1 VTNTIALDAGTSELL
16 RQAQDWRLL
25 GLLFERPRDDWWQEI
40 AELAATTR
48 DESLRDAAAATLGMG
63 QGAYLALLGPGGV
76 LSAREAGYRRTSDP
90 GQVLFEI
97 QTAYEAF
104 AYKPAAEDPPDHIA
118 VECGF
123 VGWLCLKQAYA
134 LASGDHEAAEIA
146 GDAAAKFQKRHLAA
160 MAEPMRVRFELVE
173 SGYLLLAAKA
183 LLARVG
189 ERPKDLEGYWAPD
202 GLAGSD
208 CASACG
214 AAWADEGEP
223 GADVPPELPLDVA
236 QALES

>member
-1 VTNTIALDAGTSELL
+1 VNTTNALDERTEALLSE
-16 RQAQDWRLL
+16 AQDWRLL

-40 AELAATTR
+40 AELAASTR
-48 DESLRDAAAATLGMG
+48 DEGLKAAAAATLGAG

-76 LSAREAGYRRTSDP
+76 LPAREAGYRRTSDP

-97 QTAYEAF
+97 QTAYDAF
-104 AYKPAAEDPPDHIA
+104 AYKPVAEDPPDHIA
-118 VECGF
+118 VEAGF

-134 LASGDHEAAEIA
+134 LASGDREAASIA
-146 GDAAAKFQKRHLAA
+146 ADAASTFQKRHLAA
-160 MAEPMRVRFELVE
+160 MAEALSVRFEIVE
-173 SGYLLLAAKA
+173 GGYLLLAARA

-189 ERPKDLEGYWAPD
+189 PRPKDLEGYWAPD
-202 GLAGSD
+202 GLAGAN

-214 AAWADEGEP
+214 AFAGSDQPGEEH
-223 GADVPPELPLDVA
+223 PPELPLDVV

>member
-1 VTNTIALDAGTSELL
+1 MKLTNLLDERASELL

-25 GLLFERPRDDWWQEI
+25 GLLFERPRRDWWQEI
-40 AELAATTR
+40 AELADSTR
-48 DESLRDAAAATLGMG
+48 DEDLRAAAAATVGAG

-76 LSAREAGYRRTSDP
+76 LPSREAGYRRTSDP

-104 AYKPAAEDPPDHIA
+104 AYRPVAEDPPDHVA
-118 VECGF
+118 VEAGF
-123 VGWLCLKQAYA
+123 IGWLCLKQAYA
-134 LASGDHEAAEIA
+134 LASGDTAAAEIA
-146 GDAAAKFQKRHLAA
+146 ADAARTFQKRHLAA
-160 MAEPMRVRFELVE
+160 MAEPMSVRLELVE

-202 GLAGSD
+202 GLAATN

-214 AAWADEGEP
+214 AWAGEEEP
-223 GADVPPELPLDVA
+223 GADVPPELPLDVV
-236 QALES
+236 QALQS